1 MDKTSFLISTFSLL
15 TTIQFLLQPQMASGL
30 AKGKMVTVLSID
42 GGGIRGIIPGTL
54 LGFLESK
61 LQELDGAEARIAD
74 YFDVIAGT
82 STGGLVTTMLAAPN
96 KHNRPMFA
104 ARDINNFYMEHC
116 PKIFPQSSRNNFIGA
131 VTGLFG
137 TITGPK
143 YDGKYLKTMVKD
155 LLGNLTLK
163 QTLTDVI
170 IPTFDIKRLQPIIFS
185 TDDANV
191 DVSKNALLS
200 DICLGTS
207 AAPTFLPA
215 HYFETKDANG
225 KMRSYDLIDGG
236 VAANNPTLMAI
247 THISKELLMGKFK
260 FVDIKPME
268 SRNMLV
274 LSLGTGVPKL
284 AEKYSAAAASK
295 WGLLNWVYNNGAM
308 PMLEVYGD
316 ASSDMVDIHVSTLF
330 QSLHNEKNYLRI
342 QDDTLTGNAASLD
355 MATKE
360 NMERLVQIANELLKR
375 PLSRVNLETGR
386 FDEVVG
392 EGTNEAALI
401 RFAKLLSEERKLR
414 KVE

>member
-1 MDKTSFLISTFSLL
+1 MG
-15 TTIQFLLQPQMASGL
+15 SGL
-30 AKGKMVTVLSID
+30 TKGKNVTVLSID

-96 KHNRPMFA
+96 KNNRPMFA
-104 ARDINNFYMEHC
+104 ARDINNFYLEHC
-116 PKIFPQSSRNNFIGA
+116 PKIFPQSSQNNVIGT

-137 TITGPK
+137 TVTGPK

-170 IPTFDIKRLQPIIFS
+170 IPTFDIKCLQPIIFS
-185 TDDANV
+185 TDDAYE

-225 KMRSYDLIDGG
+225 KTRSYDLIDGG

-268 SRNMLV
+268 SNNMLV
-274 LSLGTGVPKL
+274 LSLGTGVPKQ
-284 AEKYSAAAASK
+284 AEKYSALAASK

-308 PMLEVYGD
+308 PLLDVYGD

-330 QSLHNEKNYLRI
+330 RSLNNEKNYIRI
-342 QDDTLTGNAASLD
+342 Q
-355 MATKE
+355 
-360 NMERLVQIANELLKR
+360 
-375 PLSRVNLETGR
+375 
-386 FDEVVG
+386 
-392 EGTNEAALI
+392 
-401 RFAKLLSEERKLR
+401 
-414 KVE
+414 

>member
-1 MDKTSFLISTFSLL
+1 
-15 TTIQFLLQPQMASGL
+15 MASGL
-30 AKGKMVTVLSID
+30 IKGKMVTVLSID

-96 KHNRPMFA
+96 KNNRPMYA
-104 ARDINNFYMEHC
+104 ARDINNFYLEHC
-116 PKIFPQSSRNNFIGA
+116 PKIFPQSSRNNFIGM

-137 TITGPK
+137 TVTGPK

-170 IPTFDIKRLQPIIFS
+170 IPTFDIKRLQPVIFS
-185 TDDANV
+185 TDDANE

-225 KMRSYDLIDGG
+225 KTRSYDLIDGG
-236 VAANNPTLMAI
+236 VAANNPQ
-247 THISKELLMGKFK
+247 LLMGKFK

-284 AEKYSAAAASK
+284 AEKYSAAAAASK

-375 PLSRVNLETGR
+375 PLSKGQ
-386 FDEVVG
+386 FGDWEV
-392 EGTNEAALI
+392 
-401 RFAKLLSEERKLR
+401 
-414 KVE
+414 